1 LSLVKFKPK
10 IFLWRNNLN
19 IENLLKFQASIER
32 SKMALSKEKK
42 AEVVD
47 ELTTLLENSKSMQ
60 ELRKSAGDS
69 GTQIRVAKNRLV
81 RKALSD
87 NARLKDIDTS
97 ILTGQLMYAFNSQDE
112 VAPAQSLANF
122 AKNQPQIEFV
132 GGINSEGQVLSV
144 DDIKAL
150 ASLPSKDQLRAQLVG
165 TIGGPLSGFV
175 NVLSGNVR
183 GIVNVLNARVKLRV
197 RRIIWQKAKLQKLPK
212 QKLR

>member
-1 LSLVKFKPK
+1 LVKFKPK

-47 ELTTLLENSKSMQ
+47 ELTTLLENSKLTVIAKYNGTSVKSMQ

-183 GIVNVLNARVKLRV
+183 GIVNVLNARVDQLS
-197 RRIIWQKAKLQKLPK
+197 
-212 QKLR
+212 